1 MLLRD
6 FCCLVVVRGFCCLC
20 GVERL
25 LYPCGVERLLL
36 SCGGEK
42 LLSPCGGERLLS
54 PCGGERLLSP
64 CGGERLLLSVPT
76 GVGVIAIQ
84 GRVYLERSDLGLSL
98 WLRGDE
104 AEPAII
110 ACTNTWHH
118 SAYPCE

>member
-1 MLLRD
+1 MW
-6 FCCLVVVRGFCCLC
+6 CCETSV
-20 GVERL
+20 
-25 LYPCGVERLLL
+25 PCGVE
-36 SCGGEK
+36 K
-42 LLSPCGGERLLS
+42 LLS